1 MSYTRDQIIE
11 AELRRLVKDVEAYLE
26 WHQKEG
32 PFPILECDLKYS
44 HLALDSSPRNATPI
58 PPARPEK
65 AQRCCDNCTHQ
76 NSRPTSAVRSVC
88 SCCDDVLSMFTPKLA
103 AESQQM
109 ASEVAQPNAVYKH
122 CETEEVRS
130 YAATSPA
137 NYRAPKPAVA
147 QEKPRE
153 DV

>member
-58 PPARPEK
+58 PPA
-65 AQRCCDNCTHQ
+65 
-76 NSRPTSAVRSVC
+76 
-88 SCCDDVLSMFTPKLA
+88 
-103 AESQQM
+103 
-109 ASEVAQPNAVYKH
+109 
-122 CETEEVRS
+122 
-130 YAATSPA
+130 SPA
-137 NYRAPKPAVA
+137 EAREELAQLRAENERLSHAVA
-147 QEKPRE
+147 CHVDAGLKHLEQIATLTKERYEAREALEKYGRHWESCE
-153 DV
+153 DYVSGGKEKCTCGLYKAKKGKV

>member
-58 PPARPEK
+58 PPASPDK
-65 AQRCCDNCTHQ
+65 AQGETVEEIEARHMRHMAKCLD
-76 NSRPTSAVRSVC
+76 RSK
-88 SCCDDVLSMFTPKLA
+88 PQ
-103 AESQQM
+103 SQQM
-109 ASEVAQPNAVYKH
+109 ASEVAQ
-122 CETEEVRS
+122 
-130 YAATSPA
+130 
-137 NYRAPKPAVA
+137 
-147 QEKPRE
+147 EKPRE

>member
-58 PPARPEK
+58 PPASPDK
-65 AQRCCDNCTHQ
+65 AQERDAGHTASCKDGIDAYGCTCGLTAKQ
-76 NSRPTSAVRSVC
+76 N
-88 SCCDDVLSMFTPKLA
+88 

-109 ASEVAQPNAVYKH
+109 
-122 CETEEVRS
+122 
-130 YAATSPA
+130 
-137 NYRAPKPAVA
+137 A